1 MRTAWLGGHVNKL
14 RTRLR
19 RANMFTALAAGVVL
33 TAAGCGSASPS
44 AAPAPAPAKSA
55 AYPAPKAGNGGAT
68 ATGVTATAINAALVY
83 SITGPS
89 PGATAGELRGTK
101 AYIDYINSIGGVY
114 GRKLSVTPYDDG
126 FDPTK
131 AAADCAQIIPKSF
144 AIIGGFATAD
154 AGCYPAVKSSGIP
167 WAQYAFD
174 PQFEPLPNVYYMGAG
189 PATQLPDASY
199 IELRHLFPQVKK
211 VAVLW
216 ETTPGNS
223 QAMAHIAV
231 GLGQVGFKVVYQQG
245 VNVTLPSFT
254 SYATA
259 VANSGAQAV
268 FYDAGSEP
276 GQSRMAQAFA
286 QESYKPAFIEAA
298 TTYASSWHSLAGA
311 AASGWVEPLPYL
323 PFLDSQALAAT
334 PGGKL
339 FDTWFAAANPGQAVD
354 LFAVFGWVNTALFVQ
369 GLIKAGPHLTRTGLL
384 AAIHNLK
391 SFDAGGLYAPQ
402 DIGQK
407 AFSNCTLIMES
418 TASGYTQLA
427 PKQAGTFDCNVPGAK
442 ILDTPGVPS

>member
-1 MRTAWLGGHVNKL
+1 VNTL
-14 RTRLR
+14 RTGLR
-19 RANMFTALAAGVVL
+19 RANVLTALAAGAAL
-33 TAAGCGSASPS
+33 IAAGCGSASPS
-44 AAPAPAPAKSA
+44 TATAPAKSA
-55 AYPAPKAGNGGAT
+55 AYPAPNGGNGGAT
-68 ATGVTATAINAALVY
+68 ATGVTATAINSALLY
-83 SITGPS
+83 SITGPN
-89 PGATAGELRGTK
+89 PGATAGELRGTN
-101 AYIDYINSIGGVY
+101 AYIDYINSIGGIY
-114 GRKLSVTPYDDG
+114 GRKLTITPYDDG

-131 AAADCAQIIPKSF
+131 AAGDCAQIIPKLF
-144 AIIGGFATAD
+144 AIVGGFATAD

-167 WAQYAFD
+167 WVQFAFD

-199 IELRHLFPQVKK
+199 IEMRRLFPQVKK

-231 GLGQVGFKVVYQQG
+231 GLRQVGYTIVYQQG

-254 SYATA
+254 SYAAA

-276 GQSRMAQAFA
+276 GQSRMSQAFA
-286 QESYKPAFIEAA
+286 QEGYKPAFIESVV
-298 TTYASSWHSLAGA
+298 TYASSWHSLAGA
-311 AASGWVEPLPYL
+311 AASGWVEPLLYL

-339 FDTWFAAANPGQAVD
+339 FNKWFAATNPGQAVD
-354 LFAVFGWVNTALFVQ
+354 LFAMFGWTNTALFVQ
-369 GLIKAGPHLTRTGLL
+369 GLINAGPHLTRTGLL
-384 AAIHNLK
+384 AAIHNLN
-391 SFDAGGLYAPQ
+391 SFDAGGLDAPQ

-407 AFSNCTLIMES
+407 AFSNCALIVES
-418 TASGYTQLA
+418 TASGYKQLVPA
-427 PKQAGTFDCNVPGAK
+427 QAGIFDCNVPGAK